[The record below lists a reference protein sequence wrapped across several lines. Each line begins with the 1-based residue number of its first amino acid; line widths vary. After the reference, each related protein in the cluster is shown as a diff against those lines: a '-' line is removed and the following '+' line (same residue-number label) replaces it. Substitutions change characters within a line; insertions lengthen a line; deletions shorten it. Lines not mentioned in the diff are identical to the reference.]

1 MTPLLLAAAGA
12 ALATYGFFAYR
23 RLLTYLH
30 IFQQEEYTS
39 DRFLAWLRGRR
50 AHDRKATIA
59 AAVGTAVALA
69 AGGRAQTVALALVA
83 LALAVIGI
91 LEADPRKTGKKPL
104 ALTRRAGRLL
114 TVALALAAAEAIL
127 ALTAVAL
134 AVPAGGI
141 PGALAA
147 GIAAILLIQSP
158 PFLLVAANA
167 LLAPRERRINEGF
180 LTEAREIL
188 GRLRPTVVA
197 VTGSFGKTSTKH
209 ILAHVLSTV
218 APTLATPG
226 SVNTPLGIARI
237 VREQLKPHHRF
248 FVVEM
253 GAYGPGSIKRLC
265 ELTPPDLAAITAV
278 GDAHYE
284 RFRSLETVALA
295 KFEIADATLARGG
308 SVVVNA
314 DQIDRR
320 FRDPRVAEAP
330 DRYALV
336 STGPAGDET
345 AGADAFTI
353 RDTAQTERGIAFTLV
368 HDGREHAVTAPLYGL
383 HHCSNV
389 AVAFVLALKLGV
401 PAETIV
407 AALRSTPQVQHRLQV
422 IRSEAGPTLIDDAY
436 NSNPT
441 GFASALGLL
450 DVLGG
455 ASRRRVLVTPGMV
468 ELGARHEEEH
478 RRIGR
483 LAGDVADLALVIG
496 AERIPSFVEGFEEGG
511 RAGRALHRF
520 GSFAE
525 AKSWLDANAA
535 RDDVVLIENDLPD
548 LYERHLRL

>member
-197 VTGSFGKTSTKH
+197 VTGSFGKTPTKH

-253 GAYGPGSIKRLC
+253 GAYGPGSIDRK
-265 ELTPPDLAAITAV
+265 
-278 GDAHYE
+278 
-284 RFRSLETVALA
+284 
-295 KFEIADATLARGG
+295 
-308 SVVVNA
+308 SVV
-314 DQIDRR
+314 
-320 FRDPRVAEAP
+320 
-330 DRYALV
+330 
-336 STGPAGDET
+336 
-345 AGADAFTI
+345 
-353 RDTAQTERGIAFTLV
+353 
-368 HDGREHAVTAPLYGL
+368 
-383 HHCSNV
+383 
-389 AVAFVLALKLGV
+389 
-401 PAETIV
+401 
-407 AALRSTPQVQHRLQV
+407 
-422 IRSEAGPTLIDDAY
+422 
-436 NSNPT
+436 
-441 GFASALGLL
+441 
-450 DVLGG
+450 
-455 ASRRRVLVTPGMV
+455 
-468 ELGARHEEEH
+468 
-478 RRIGR
+478 
-483 LAGDVADLALVIG
+483 
-496 AERIPSFVEGFEEGG
+496 
-511 RAGRALHRF
+511 
-520 GSFAE
+520 
-525 AKSWLDANAA
+525 
-535 RDDVVLIENDLPD
+535 
-548 LYERHLRL
+548 